1 MALPT
6 VRKVWRLALPTGTH
20 LVSGRPGLGRAVL
33 WARRMAVH
41 PPAFGAL
48 EQGDM
53 ALLSMEALALLDER
67 LTLIRVVAALAS
79 RGASAVGVVGSP
91 PPTAIQASN
100 DHELALF
107 SLPHGTDLRDIERDI
122 IRLIVEHEAQVDRRR
137 QEIHQQL
144 THISI
149 ENGGLPAIAEGL
161 LTITGKPAV
170 VQDGQGAIK
179 ALSWPSERTDNPQP
193 LLDTLVDSDL
203 PHDQSW
209 SGRTNGGRPPLSSA
223 PVSGSAWTRHTAVVA
238 IEGKLVGYLSLL
250 SQEGVDDLDQLALDQ
265 GAMVCAVEIAKQRA
279 VAAAEDRMRGDFLD
293 ALLTADNAREPA
305 LARRAV
311 QLGYAID
318 GFHGAMLF
326 RVDPHSAQILA
337 LLASEFRT
345 LLLDTGIRTFICP
358 HEGNLVALCNADD
371 PVALRRLEGIAQEAR
386 QRTRER
392 LTSGDGPPKVAIG
405 IGRPAAGL
413 AGLRASLAQAEEAVA
428 LASELFGGDRVLT
441 FTDLGVYS
449 ILFRL
454 QGADELHEFYSRTLG
469 PLVRYDASHN
479 TQLVETLDAFFA
491 NLGNVSQTAESLFLH
506 RNSLLYRLERIGDIT
521 DLDLN
526 DPDDRFSLQLALRM
540 RPFVASSRLPD

>member
-122 IRLIVEHEAQVDRRR
+122 IRLIVAHEAQVDRRR

-149 ENGGLPAIAEGL
+149 ENGGLPAIA
-161 LTITGKPAV
+161 A
-170 VQDGQGAIK
+170 
-179 ALSWPSERTDNPQP
+179 QP